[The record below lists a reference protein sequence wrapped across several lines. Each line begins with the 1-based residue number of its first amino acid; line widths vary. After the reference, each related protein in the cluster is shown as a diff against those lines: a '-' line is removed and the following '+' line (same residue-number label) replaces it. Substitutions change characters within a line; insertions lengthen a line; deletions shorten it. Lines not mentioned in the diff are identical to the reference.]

1 MKIKLISVVVII
13 LTGLLTIGILI
24 SSSMAITNEY
34 NGYLA
39 SARANAEKNIPYTAC
54 QKYRQA
60 FNIKCE
66 DESIYR
72 EYLEQCKLLGD
83 SFYSSAVKDYV
94 NKFPESS
101 TAYEELCKYYYESES
116 YRNVITTASK
126 AREVGVAT
134 EKVKDYY
141 LECFYMYKYI
151 KTGLEEAST
160 FLGNY
165 ALIKDEGLYG
175 YLRNTGGYLIRPMYE
190 QVSIFMGANAAVYDG
205 TEWYMINESGYKVAA
220 PTEKIDTMS
229 FLSNGKIRVS
239 KNGKYG
245 YTNPSFTIAETL
257 PYDNASNF
265 KNQVA
270 AVQKDGKWALINA
283 DEENITDYIF
293 DDVLLDEYGTC
304 INGGV
309 IFVKKDDK
317 YYMVN
322 AEGKKVSDQG
332 FDDAYPFVSSEPAA
346 ICIDG
351 KWGFVNTE
359 GNIVIE
365 PQYTD
370 AKSFSNGLAGVAN
383 NGMWGYI
390 NTDNIYRINQQ
401 FTDCNPF
408 SNGIAAVQ
416 ENGVWN
422 YIKLLAY
429 FN

>member
-1 MKIKLISVVVII
+1 MKIKLISILVIVLAGI
-13 LTGLLTIGILI
+13 LTIGILV
-24 SSSMAITNEY
+24 SSSVTIENEY

-60 FNIKCE
+60 FLIKCE
-66 DESIYR
+66 DESIYQ
-72 EYLEQCKLLGD
+72 EYIEQARLLGD
-83 SFYSSAVKDYV
+83 SFYGSAVKGYV
-94 NKFPESS
+94 EKFPESAI
-101 TAYEELCKYYYESES
+101 AYEELCKYYYETES
-116 YRNVITTASK
+116 YRNVITTAST

-134 EKVKDYY
+134 DKVKDYY
-141 LECFYMYKYI
+141 IECFYMYKYI
-151 KTGLEEAST
+151 KTGLEDAST
-160 FLGNY
+160 FLGSY
-165 ALIKDEGLYG
+165 ALIKDEGMYG
-175 YLRNTGGYLIRPMYE
+175 YLKDSGGYLIRPSYKE
-190 QVSIFMGANAAVYDG
+190 ASPFLGANAAIFDG

-220 PTEKIDTMS
+220 PTEKLESMS
-229 FLSNGKIRVS
+229 FLSNNKIRIS
-239 KNGKYG
+239 KGGKYG
-245 YTNPSFTIAETL
+245 YTNTSFTIAETL
-257 PYDNASNF
+257 PYDYASNF

-283 DEENITDYIF
+283 NEENITDYIF
-293 DDVLLDEYGTC
+293 EDILLDENDTC

-309 IFVKKDDK
+309 IFVKNKGK
-317 YYMVN
+317 YYMMDI
-322 AEGKKVSDQG
+322 EGNKISDQG
-332 FDDAYPFVSSEPAA
+332 FDTAYPFLGNEPAA
-346 ICIDG
+346 VCIDG

-359 GNIVIE
+359 GTIVIE
-365 PQYTD
+365 PQYTE

-390 NTDNIYRINQQ
+390 NTDNVYRIPQQ
-401 FTDCNPF
+401 FTDCKPF